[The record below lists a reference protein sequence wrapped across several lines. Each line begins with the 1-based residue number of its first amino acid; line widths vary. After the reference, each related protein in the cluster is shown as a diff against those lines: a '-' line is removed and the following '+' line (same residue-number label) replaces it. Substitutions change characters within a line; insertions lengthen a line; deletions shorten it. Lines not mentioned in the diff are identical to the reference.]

1 MLHKQWHRET
11 LNSQK
16 GVNSQ
21 YTKEYPKVLTEM
33 LNFYNLVALFS
44 ALLYC
49 VLQVLASMFSTH
61 TVINTISINYFKDC
75 PSVAVIRRANT
86 TNGSSS
92 MWLGDD
98 GYEGYLEICTY
109 SNPGTQWRPVCDGEL
124 WTDTEARVACNQLG
138 YPNTTTLGR

>member
-11 LNSQK
+11 LNSKK

-33 LNFYNLVALFS
+33 LNFYNLVELFS

-61 TVINTISINYFKDC
+61 TIIIIIVS
-75 PSVAVIRRANT
+75 
-86 TNGSSS
+86 
-92 MWLGDD
+92 
-98 GYEGYLEICTY
+98 
-109 SNPGTQWRPVCDGEL
+109 
-124 WTDTEARVACNQLG
+124 
-138 YPNTTTLGR
+138 TTLKIAVQLML